1 LENLPAMHA
10 VHVLAPLLTT
20 PVPAPTSTMDPGV
33 HVVHNT
39 VDTAENLPGLHAVH
53 VVAALFTTPVPAP
66 FSATDPALHIA
77 HAVCGEAL
85 YRPAAHAVHDEAPVR
100 LSRSVLLPVGHAAQ
114 LVCPVIG

>member
-1 LENLPAMHA
+1 
-10 VHVLAPLLTT
+10 
-20 PVPAPTSTMDPGV
+20 
-33 HVVHNT
+33 VVHNT

-85 YRPAAHAVHDEAPVR
+85 YRPAAHAVHDEAPLR
-100 LSRSVLLPVGHAAQ
+100 LSRSVVLPAGHAEQ
-114 LVCPVIG
+114 LVCPV